1 MVNWTSRN
9 KLWWNFNR
17 NSFIFSQENPF
28 ENIVWKIA
36 SSLSRPQCVNESN
49 GPVFAWCG
57 AKTSPSTVKV
67 TTGCDFIRTGTRGQ
81 TDRKAIK
88 ERPQG
93 PQWPRFHGRFLSM
106 TVTQPRS
113 NTVSR
118 SGEVAIVLRNEW
130 IWLSHARWWGPL
142 KGCDPYRRRWTGSSL
157 KLWILDSLVQVRVC
171 GIFSADPFYEPKP
184 TFCQLQPSPQAQ
196 TFVKDQSKCK
206 FSFKKSYLKLTA
218 IRQLF
223 GLKVWIDFN
232 WFFFSCGVD
241 YTQEPNTFLLYD
253 NDQISFDNHLQSCI
267 QHSFR
272 LHSWGYIEHYIPKQL
287 INGCSQHFHVSGEN
301 WDNRR

>member
-17 NSFIFSQENPF
+17 NSYIFSQENPF
-28 ENIVWKIA
+28 ENVVWKMS

-93 PQWPRFHGRFLSM
+93 PQWPRFHGQFLSM

-113 NTVSR
+113 NTFSR

-130 IWLSHARWWGPL
+130 IWLSHARWWEPL

-157 KLWILDSLVQVRVC
+157 KLRILDSLVQVRAC
-171 GIFSADPFYEPKP
+171 GLFSAELFYEPISTFLSIGTLP
-184 TFCQLQPSPQAQ
+184 TASNFCERSIKMQSFFQEIIFEIDCNPS
-196 TFVKDQSKCK
+196 VIRSK
-206 FSFKKSYLKLTA
+206 SL
-218 IRQLF
+218 
-223 GLKVWIDFN
+223 N
-232 WFFFSCGVD
+232 WFELFCFFLWCW
-241 YTQEPNTFLLYD
+241 LYA
-253 NDQISFDNHLQSCI
+253 
-267 QHSFR
+267 
-272 LHSWGYIEHYIPKQL
+272 GT
-287 INGCSQHFHVSGEN
+287 
-301 WDNRR
+301 